1 MDIGKTYFFK
11 DGKVKF
17 INLTIT
23 EEELDAACAE
33 VNTHMIIP
41 LVSSEEHGFN
51 PNVNHTNTSTL
62 EIYKQYIKAGYSI
75 IRYCRTF
82 DMDYTSANITLST
95 KCDCVVSLKITADD
109 VFNIQSI
116 FESLEPKK
124 AFDKGYIY
132 NINRNM
138 FNEIDYDYYDPS
150 QNRGILSSEILPY
163 FLKEKIGKLSL
174 EEQEMVSTYRNFD
187 LEKLLTYDIPKE
199 YKLNNDNA
207 GLMVIAPDN
216 TYVSTCKRMQHKAE
230 INMILGHIRPDIDPN
245 SNIMEFTEKS
255 RSIIIQVCKGEL
267 IMWFPRHIKNY
278 QTNQIKT
285 LIDVIKQINSRSK
298 EAIVIS
304 ASECFNEEYVPI
316 IETNYMSDSVES
328 NTLLDDLNKY
338 VDSINRNTV
347 IRGSKII

>member
-11 DGKVKF
+11 DGQVKF

-33 VNTHMIIP
+33 VNTQMRIP

-62 EIYKQYIKAGYSI
+62 EIYNQYIKAGYSV
-75 IRYCRTF
+75 IRYCRIF
-82 DMDYTSANITLST
+82 DMDYTNANITLST
-95 KCDCVVSLKITADD
+95 KCDCVVSLKITVEDA
-109 VFNIQSI
+109 FNIQSI

-124 AFDKGYIY
+124 AFDKGYVY

-163 FLKEKIGKLSL
+163 FLKEKTGKLSL
-174 EEQEMVSTYRNFD
+174 EEQEVFNTYRNFD

-207 GLMVIAPDN
+207 GLIVISPDN
-216 TYVSTCKRMQHKAE
+216 IYASTCKRMQHKAE
-230 INMILGHIRPDIDPN
+230 LNMILGHIRPDIDSN
-245 SNIMEFTEKS
+245 SDIMEYTEKS

-267 IMWFPRHIKNY
+267 IMWFPRHIKKY
-278 QTNQIKT
+278 QADQIRT
-285 LIDVIKQINSRSK
+285 LIEAIKQINSISK
-298 EAIVIS
+298 EDVIVS
-304 ASECFNEEYVPI
+304 ASECFNGKFVSVVEP
-316 IETNYMSDSVES
+316 NYTSDSDENNQS
-328 NTLLDDLNKY
+328 LDDLSEYIDN
-338 VDSINRNTV
+338 INRNVV
-347 IRGSKII
+347 IKGSKIM

>member
-1 MDIGKTYFFK
+1 MDIGKAYFFK
-11 DGKVKF
+11 DGQVRY

-51 PNVNHTNTSTL
+51 PNVNLTNTSTL

-75 IRYCRTF
+75 IRYCKTF

-95 KCDCVVSLKITADD
+95 KCDCVVSLKITEEDA
-109 VFNIQSI
+109 FNIQSI

-124 AFDKGYIY
+124 AFDKGYVY

-163 FLKEKIGKLSL
+163 FLKEKTGKLSPV
-174 EEQEMVSTYRNFD
+174 EQEIFDTYRNFD

-207 GLMVIAPDN
+207 GLIVIAPDN
-216 TYVSTCKRMQHKAE
+216 MYVSTCKRMQHKAE
-230 INMILGHIRPDIDPN
+230 VNMILGHIRPDLD
-245 SNIMEFTEKS
+245 SNLDIMEFTEKS
-255 RSIIIQVCKGEL
+255 KSIIIQVCKGEL
-267 IMWFPRHIKNY
+267 IMWFPRHLKSY
-278 QTNQIKT
+278 QANQIRT
-285 LIDVIKQINSRSK
+285 LVDVIKQINNRSK
-298 EAIVIS
+298 EAIIVS
-304 ASECFNEEYVPI
+304 ASECYNGEFVSI
-316 IETNYMSDSVES
+316 IETNYMSDSLDNNKS
-328 NTLLDDLNKY
+328 LDDLTKY
-338 VDSINRNTV
+338 IDSINRNVV
-347 IRGSKII
+347 IKGSKIM

>member
-11 DGKVKF
+11 DGQVTF

-33 VNTHMIIP
+33 VNMQMRIP

-51 PNVNHTNTSTL
+51 PNVNLTNTSTL

-75 IRYCRTF
+75 IRYCSIF
-82 DMDYTSANITLST
+82 DMDYTNANITPST
-95 KCDCVVSLKITADD
+95 KCDCVVSLKITAEDA
-109 VFNIQSI
+109 FNIKSI

-124 AFDKGYIY
+124 AFDKGFVY

-150 QNRGILSSEILPY
+150 QNRGILSSDILPY

-174 EEQEMVSTYRNFD
+174 EEQQMFDIYRNFN

-207 GLMVIAPDN
+207 GLIVIAPDN
-216 TYVSTCKRMQHKAE
+216 MYASTCKRMQHKAE
-230 INMILGHIRPDIDPN
+230 VDMILGHIRPDIDSN
-245 SNIMEFTEKS
+245 SDIMEYTEKS
-255 RSIIIQVCKGEL
+255 KSIIIQVCKGEL

-278 QTNQIKT
+278 QVNQIRT
-285 LIDVIKQINSRSK
+285 LIEVIKQINSRSK
-298 EAIVIS
+298 EAITVS
-304 ASECFNEEYVPI
+304 ASECFNGDFAPV
-316 IETNYMSDSVES
+316 IETNYMSDQADS
-328 NTLLDDLNKY
+328 NRSLDDLNDY
-338 VDSINRNTV
+338 VDSINRNFV
-347 IRGSKII
+347 IKGSKIM

>member
-11 DGKVKF
+11 DGQVKF

-23 EEELDAACAE
+23 DDELDAACAE

-51 PNVNHTNTSTL
+51 PNVNLTNTSTL
-62 EIYKQYIKAGYSI
+62 EIYNQYIKAGYSI

-82 DMDYTSANITLST
+82 DVDYTGANITLST
-95 KCDCVVSLKITADD
+95 KCDCVVSLKITEEDA
-109 VFNIQSI
+109 FNIQSI

-124 AFDKGYIY
+124 AFDKGYVY

-163 FLKEKIGKLSL
+163 FLKEKTGKLSL
-174 EEQEMVSTYRNFD
+174 EEQEIFDTYRNFD
-187 LEKLLTYDIPKE
+187 LKKLLTYDIPKE

-207 GLMVIAPDN
+207 GLIVISPDN
-216 TYVSTCKRMQHKAE
+216 MYASTCKRMQHKAE

-245 SNIMEFTEKS
+245 SNIMEHTEKS
-255 RSIIIQVCKGEL
+255 KSIIIQICKGEL
-267 IMWFPRHIKNY
+267 IMWFPKHIKNY
-278 QTNQIKT
+278 QANQIRT
-285 LIDVIKQINSRSK
+285 LIEIIKQINSRAK
-298 EAIVIS
+298 EPITVS
-304 ASECFNEEYVPI
+304 AAECYNGEYTSV
-316 IETNYMSDSVES
+316 IETNYSSDPADS
-328 NTLLDDLNKY
+328 NKSLDDLNDY
-338 VDSINRNTV
+338 IDNINRNVV
-347 IRGSKII
+347 IRGSKIM